1 MEFVRVDTQ
10 RAYQLIRE
18 KITRLALAPGAP
30 IREQALTDDLDM
42 ELTPIHEALKLLAHD
57 GLVTVTAKGVYV
69 ADVDVPDLKQLSEL
83 RLLLESYSAQQ
94 AAERATH
101 DDLAVLDALCAEA
114 AGIGEGESERL
125 FDVDHKFHQVIAQAA
140 HNKYLAASLE
150 SFFALSQRL
159 WYLVLPELEFLPA
172 AVGTHV
178 EMVEAIKQGD
188 GERAAEIM
196 REHVKDF
203 YDRVH
208 EVLAERGG

>member
-1 MEFVRVDTQ
+1 MEFIRVDTQ
-10 RAYQLIRE
+10 RAYELIRE

-30 IREQALTDDLDM
+30 IREQALADDLGM

-94 AAERATH
+94 AAERATA

-114 AGIGEGESERL
+114 AGIDAGESERL
-125 FDVDHKFHQVIAQAA
+125 FDVDHKFHQAIAQAA

-178 EMVEAIKQGD
+178 EMVEAIKQRD

-196 REHVKDF
+196 HEHVKDF

-208 EVLAERGG
+208 EVLEERGG